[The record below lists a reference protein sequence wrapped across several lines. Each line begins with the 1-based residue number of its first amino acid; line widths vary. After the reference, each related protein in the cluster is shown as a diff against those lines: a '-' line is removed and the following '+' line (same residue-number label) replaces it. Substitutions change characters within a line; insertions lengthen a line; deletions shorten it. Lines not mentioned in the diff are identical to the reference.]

1 MNKSFHIVIF
11 LIVLVFCG
19 CNSSS
24 ESGNKEDIYKGIP
37 SSAYTV
43 AENDSFIVFLNDEAI
58 EDSIEG
64 LPSIKQVSLWVCDKN
79 RKEGKKILFS
89 HPNTNMAFLNMEHS
103 VSIPLDSIPTI
114 TKVTILSWPNEP
126 MKLLAEGCSDYRNVE
141 SFIINEDS
149 DNAICLPTNR
159 GLIGISE
166 EDGLLIMQ
174 SYDYYEEGGRYNIIE
189 AFDVKGIRV
198 SSMNARIRN

>member
-24 ESGNKEDIYKGIP
+24 ESGNKEDLYKGIP
-37 SSAYTV
+37 SSAYAV

-58 EDSIEG
+58 RDSIDG
-64 LPSIKQVSLWVCDKN
+64 LPSIKQVSLWFYN
-79 RKEGKKILFS
+79 RNRNEGNIILIS
-89 HPNTNMAFLNMEHS
+89 HPQTKMTLPNMEHS
-103 VSIPLDSIPTI
+103 VSIPLDSIPTV
-114 TKVTILSWPNEP
+114 TKVIILSWPNEP
-126 MKLLAEGCSDYRNVE
+126 LKLLVEGCSDYRNVQ
-141 SFIINEDS
+141 SFIINAESDS
-149 DNAICLPTNR
+149 AICLPTNS

-174 SYDYYEEGGRYNIIE
+174 SYDYYEDGGRYNIIE
-189 AFDVKGIRV
+189 AFDEEGHRI
-198 SSMNARIRN
+198 SSMEAKVR